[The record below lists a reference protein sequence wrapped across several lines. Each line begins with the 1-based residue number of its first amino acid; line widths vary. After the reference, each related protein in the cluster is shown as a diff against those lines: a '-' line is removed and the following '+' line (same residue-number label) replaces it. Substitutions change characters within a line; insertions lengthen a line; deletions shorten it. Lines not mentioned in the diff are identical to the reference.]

1 MVNCCICNRSFEPDP
16 ARLKA
21 WAESGRSFDPTD
33 WECPDC
39 QNYEPEHEAME
50 VAGDQPVA
58 SPNRKEIS
66 NA

>member
-1 MVNCCICNRSFEPDP
+1 MVNCCICNRPFEPDP

-39 QNYEPEHEAME
+39 RNLEAEYAEAMRELEEEYEPRL
-50 VAGDQPVA
+50 Q
-58 SPNRKEIS
+58 RKE
-66 NA
+66 AE